1 MEGSFLTFLAISA
14 IVIVTP
20 GQDTALTVRNSLT
33 AGRGGGIATAFG
45 VATGQL
51 IWAIATS
58 LGVAA
63 ALATSETVFSA
74 IKLAGAGF
82 LMFLGLQSLHAACRP
97 SKRPS
102 TNGVAPASRL
112 SPRKGF
118 LQGVISNLG
127 NPKMAAFFAS
137 LLPQFIPQG
146 ETAFF
151 ASAVL
156 GLIFCSMTFLWL
168 TTYAVFVEKARA
180 LLRKTNVR
188 RTLEGIT
195 GLTML
200 ALGLKIATSEN
211 QGVLRKD

>member
-74 IKLAGAGF
+74 IK
-82 LMFLGLQSLHAACRP
+82 
-97 SKRPS
+97 
-102 TNGVAPASRL
+102 
-112 SPRKGF
+112 
-118 LQGVISNLG
+118 
-127 NPKMAAFFAS
+127 
-137 LLPQFIPQG
+137 
-146 ETAFF
+146 
-151 ASAVL
+151 
-156 GLIFCSMTFLWL
+156 
-168 TTYAVFVEKARA
+168 
-180 LLRKTNVR
+180 
-188 RTLEGIT
+188 
-195 GLTML
+195 
-200 ALGLKIATSEN
+200 
-211 QGVLRKD
+211 